1 MKLQD
6 SDARQKILTDLDTNF
21 FVEAGAGSG
30 KTHCLVERMAQ
41 LVKIGKADIENIAAL
56 TFTRKAAAEL
66 KERFQIRMEA
76 LSKDPLLSAEHRRNV
91 GLGLSNLEQIFLGT
105 IHSFC
110 SKILRERPI
119 EAGVDP
125 GFEEIDEAA
134 DIIYARDAW
143 HSFIEKSHSSK
154 DAALAFMH
162 DFEISAADLED
173 IYRKFVHYPD
183 VEIVTAEAERPDF
196 YHVKESIVRFLG
208 FFKKVLPE
216 KMHEKGP
223 DKLQEALKKAI
234 LYEDQGYLNQDR
246 LLIKL
251 LRELSKKMTVTQ
263 NRWPDGKGG
272 EYLQKMVEFQE
283 NTLRAALDSW
293 NAYSHRI
300 LADFAQKGALYYSE
314 WRKAYSVLNFE
325 DLLGLT
331 SKLLKNNSE
340 VRTYFKK
347 RYTHILVDEFQD
359 TDPIQAEMILFLTG
373 SDVEEKDWK
382 KIRPHPGSLFLV
394 GDPKQSIYRFRRAD
408 IDIYNTVKNIFR
420 DEQNQLL
427 HLYSNFRSL
436 PFMREVVQKVFQER
450 FPASE
455 QRYQAIY
462 SPLETERTAKD
473 CCDKGLFENNIER
486 LAKNNASDVAA
497 LDSQKIA
504 AWISYA
510 VSGHL
515 KLERTTEEIKSG
527 MDQSARYA
535 DFLILTKKKA
545 NLCHY
550 GRALE
555 KLGIP
560 YDISGSLAFSESDDL
575 KEILKLF
582 KAIEDEKDPVALV
595 TALRGLFFGI
605 SDKEL
610 YDFKKAGGRFS
621 YFSKVPEGFD
631 SFGRAFERLKDYRK
645 IVDGNRPIVSAE
657 IMIEKTGL
665 MPFVLSQEEGLSRAG
680 NLYKAVELLKDA
692 GMQTLETFYDFIKGL
707 EQLLEKGEI
716 ESRGLLA
723 SKKNVVRIMNVHKA
737 KGLEAPVVILADPL
751 GESRQFEPSYHI
763 DRTDQ
768 KESKGYFT
776 ITKMI
781 SNFGSQIIGI
791 PPDWEEKCLQEKKYE
806 EAEKIRL
813 EYVAVTRAKNILV
826 VSTYREGT
834 RPKAWSVLYEHLSSS
849 TKLSLPAGQRLQEKE
864 VLDLSRQD
872 WEKEKEQSANKIAS
886 LAIPTYDY
894 TTVTSEAKEGL
905 AGTGFAGIG
914 KGAKW
919 GSICHRAIE
928 SVLRANHEKIEALA
942 GRWIEEE
949 GFSEANKEVL
959 MELVER
965 FIQSPL
971 LKRVQRSAQK
981 YFEAPFAFACD
992 GHIIQ
997 GVIDLVFKEEKGW
1010 VIVDYKTDDFEK
1022 DADRKM
1028 KYQKQLQLYKQ
1039 AWETISGQ
1047 KVAETIL
1054 YKL

>member
-1 MKLQD
+1 MKLKD

-41 LVKIGKADIENIAAL
+41 LVKTGKADIANIAAL

-66 KERFQIRMEA
+66 KERFQIRLEA
-76 LSKDPLLSAEHRRNV
+76 LSKDPFLSVEHRRNV

-119 EAGVDP
+119 EAGIDP
-125 GFEEIDEAA
+125 GFEEIDEAE
-134 DIIYARDAW
+134 DFIYARDAW

-154 DAALAFMH
+154 DAALGFMH
-162 DFEISAADLED
+162 DFEISVEDLADT
-173 IYRKFVHYPD
+173 YRKFVQYPD

-196 YHVKESIVRFLG
+196 CHVKESIVLFLD

-234 LYEDQGYLNQDR
+234 LYEAQGYLDQDR
-246 LLIKL
+246 LLLKL
-251 LRELSKKMTVTQ
+251 LRELSKKMAVTQ

-283 NTLRAALDSW
+283 STLRAALDSW
-293 NAYSHRI
+293 NAYSHKN

-340 VRTYFKK
+340 VRAYFKK

-373 SDVEEKDWK
+373 SDIEETDWK
-382 KIRPHPGSLFLV
+382 KIKPHAGALFLV

-427 HLYSNFRSL
+427 HLYANFRSL

-455 QRYQAIY
+455 QRYQAMY
-462 SPLETERTAKD
+462 SPLETERTAED

-486 LAKNNASDVAA
+486 LPKNNASDVAA

-510 VSGHL
+510 ASGHL
-515 KLERTTEEIKSG
+515 KLERTAEERKSG

-595 TALRGLFFGI
+595 AALRGLLFGI

-610 YDFKKAGGRFS
+610 YDFKRAGGRFS

-631 SFGRAFERLKDYRK
+631 PFGRAFERLKDYRK

-657 IMIEKTGL
+657 IIIEKTGL
-665 MPFVLSQEEGLSRAG
+665 MPLALSQEEGLSRAG
-680 NLYKAVELLKDA
+680 NLCKAVELLKDA
-692 GMQTLETFYDFIKGL
+692 GRQTLETFYDLIKGL

-751 GESRQFEPSYHI
+751 GESRQFEPSCHI

-781 SNFGSQIIGI
+781 SNFGRQIIGT
-791 PPDWEEKCLQEKKYE
+791 PPGWEEKCLQEKRYE

-813 EYVAVTRAKNILV
+813 EYVAVTRAKNILI

-834 RPKAWSVLYEHLSSS
+834 RPKAWNVLYEHLSSS
-849 TKLSLPAGQRLQEKE
+849 PKLSVPAGQRPQEKE
-864 VLDLSRQD
+864 VLALSRQD
-872 WEKEKEQSANKIAS
+872 WEKEKEQSARKIAS
-886 LAIPTYDY
+886 LAVPSYDY

-928 SVLRANHEKIEALA
+928 AVLRTNHEKIAALA

-949 GFSEANKEVL
+949 GFSEAHKAVL
-959 MELVER
+959 IELVER

-971 LKRVQRSAQK
+971 FKRIQRSGQK
-981 YFEAPFAFACD
+981 YFEAPFALASD
-992 GHIIQ
+992 GHITQ

-1047 KVAETIL
+1047 KVAETIY